1 MEFLHMCRYSACRF
15 LYETKVLRDVVCNFA
30 GRTPHGYASL
40 GMNKKAFEAVIG
52 GLVKLVK

>member
-1 MEFLHMCRYSACRF
+1 MCRYSACRF